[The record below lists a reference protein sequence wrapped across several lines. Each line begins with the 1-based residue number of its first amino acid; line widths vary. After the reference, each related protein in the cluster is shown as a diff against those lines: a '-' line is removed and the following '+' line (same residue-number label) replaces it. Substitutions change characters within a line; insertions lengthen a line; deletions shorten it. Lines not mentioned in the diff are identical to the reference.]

1 MEAINTF
8 IDNNVNF
15 KSTLAIEKLKD
26 DIKKE
31 TELDK
36 IVKIPMQHKMFD
48 MTTALNWCVFL
59 FYLSTREEGEGMGT
73 LSLESAI
80 TLVHT
85 VFDIDVDDTYGP
97 YFGDD
102 DEEEEES
109 EEEAES
115 EEEEESEDEAP
126 PASTKPK
133 KTKK

>member
-15 KSTLAIEKLKD
+15 KSSVAIEKLKD

-85 VFDIDVDDTYGP
+85 VFDLDVEDTYGP
-97 YFGDD
+97 YFGDEEESD
-102 DEEEEES
+102 DEEES
-109 EEEAES
+109 EDDD
-115 EEEEESEDEAP
+115 EESEDEAP
-126 PASTKPK
+126 PVTTKPK